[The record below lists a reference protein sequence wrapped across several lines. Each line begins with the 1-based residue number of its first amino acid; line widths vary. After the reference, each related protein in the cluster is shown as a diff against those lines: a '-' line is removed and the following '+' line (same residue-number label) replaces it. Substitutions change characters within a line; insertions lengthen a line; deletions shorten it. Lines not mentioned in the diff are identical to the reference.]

1 MLKRR
6 FGCVPPLYFLFNLL
20 LNTYA
25 KSLFRLDAF
34 LFSLSFTQLSFKHSL
49 ICNSIHLGY
58 EKRG

>member
-6 FGCVPPLYFLFNLL
+6 FGRKPLLNFLFNLL
-20 LNTYA
+20 LNTPA
-25 KSLFRLDAF
+25 KSLFHLNVF
-34 LFSLSFTQLSFKHSL
+34 LFSLDFTQLSSKHSL